1 VRGYEIHHGRVTRG
15 DGVEDFLGGAR
26 RGEVLGTM
34 WHGSL
39 ESDGFRAALLARAA
53 GATGRTWVPSR
64 ASFAA
69 ARERRLELLGD
80 LVEAHLDVDGL
91 LDLALSGAP
100 GALPVLPPGADR

>member
-1 VRGYEIHHGRVTRG
+1 
-15 DGVEDFLGGAR
+15 
-26 RGEVLGTM
+26 
-34 WHGSL
+34 
-39 ESDGFRAALLARAA
+39 
-53 GATGRTWVPSR
+53 VPSR